1 MYSKAKIAGHPI
13 HPMLI
18 PFPITFYT
26 VTVAALI
33 AFTQTGDGF
42 WFRVAIYA
50 NFAGVVTAALAAIP
64 GAIDALAGIPNG
76 TRARSTALIHGGLNA
91 TTLVLFVVSLSQL
104 WTQRLERVPNVSLSL
119 VLGCLGIVLML
130 VAGAL
135 GWKLVQTHHVGV
147 EPRSAEERDD
157 GVAGVPGRTA
167 SIPRNAP

>member
-50 NFAGVVTAALAAIP
+50 NCAGVITAALAAIP

-76 TRARSTALIHGGLNA
+76 TQARSTALVHGGLNA

-104 WTQRLERVPNVSLSL
+104 WAHRLDRVPDVTLSL
-119 VLGCLGIVLML
+119 VLGGLGIILML

-135 GWKLVQTHHVGV
+135 GWKLVQTHHVGI

-157 GVAGVPGRTA
+157 VAGTSPRTRA
-167 SIPRNAP
+167 PIPRNVP